1 MGNKVINTTSV
12 KLQIYG
18 ISSDSQLAG
27 MVGDVKEMEDGRK
40 FRLCENSTGTLVP
53 AKLVQSH
60 ADTAYTEDIVI
71 TTAGAVG
78 GKTVTVTNF
87 SGHEALSAN
96 ELKDGYF
103 CCGAGTNEIGHGRKI
118 KENTAAAANAACTL
132 TFYDKLTAAMTI
144 STSTGAWT
152 YPLFKEVVID
162 AGDSKVIGCPVCDVT
177 ASTST
182 TKYYFWAQVA
192 GPCPVVAGGA
202 IVRAD
207 HLMSNGDGTVI
218 AATGTTPEIVGIA
231 MQSFDS
237 GDAGWVFLTLV

>member
-12 KLQIYG
+12 KLGIYD

-27 MVGDVKEMEDGRK
+27 MVGDVKEMEDSRK
-40 FRLCENSTGTLVP
+40 FRLCENSTVALAPGL
-53 AKLVQSH
+53 LVQSH

-78 GKTVTVTNF
+78 GKTVIVTNNAL
-87 SGHEALSAN
+87 HEALSAN

-103 CCGAGTNEIGHGRKI
+103 CVGAGSGEIGHGRKI
-118 KENTAAAANAACTL
+118 KENTAAAAGAACTL
-132 TFYDKLTAAMTI
+132 TFYDKLTDTMTI
-144 STSTGAWT
+144 TSSTGAWV

-162 AGDSKVIGCPVCDVT
+162 AASSKVIGCPVCDVT

-192 GPCPVVAGGA
+192 GPCPVVSGGA
-202 IVRAD
+202 IVRGD
-207 HLMSNGDGTVI
+207 HVMSNGDGTVI